1 VEYHLLFA
9 DRKHAEVS
17 TLTMEEAAAIVT
29 NVIAAAKDAN
39 AKPVACDYC
48 GWCALRLT
56 CPALTRN
63 VEVIASARD
72 DIADK
77 QKFAIWLADG
87 AHSSALTDPV
97 VAGMVL
103 TIARQISE
111 WCEAVEHHCKELAIK
126 QGILPVGYKLQS
138 RQGNRFISSVTD
150 AFARAGLPQDEFLKL
165 CEIKLTALIERWGAF
180 NGMKKA
186 QAERTVEEKLGEI
199 IQRKSP
205 SMSLV
210 KEKNK

>member
-1 VEYHLLFA
+1 MKET
-9 DRKHAEVS
+9 ENIVS
-17 TLTMEEAAAIVT
+17 LEINIDSKDPLHYFLKIAL
-29 NVIAAAKDAN
+29 IAAVGN
-39 AKPVACDYC
+39 
-48 GWCALRLT
+48 
-56 CPALTRN
+56 
-63 VEVIASARD
+63 
-72 DIADK
+72 
-77 QKFAIWLADG
+77 
-87 AHSSALTDPV
+87 
-97 VAGMVL
+97 
-103 TIARQISE
+103 
-111 WCEAVEHHCKELAIK
+111 CKELAIK

-165 CEIKLTALIERWGAF
+165 CEIKLTSLIERFVAF